1 MMLVLDPWR
10 GVRTTVSWIIQG
22 RFNGLTIT
30 LDAVDKLIDGG
41 ACDIQRFQKLFGVID
56 KLMRKRRSR
65 SKQISRLRQRRM
77 LLIAV
82 GEDRGFRVDAPIDR
96 QLRIVPANAAL
107 VNGRVTGRD
116 FIENLGVR
124 LERHEAM
131 READRD
137 ENLLP

>member
-1 MMLVLDPWR
+1 
-10 GVRTTVSWIIQG
+10 
-22 RFNGLTIT
+22 
-30 LDAVDKLIDGG
+30 
-41 ACDIQRFQKLFGVID
+41 
-56 KLMRKRRSR
+56 
-65 SKQISRLRQRRM
+65 M

-137 ENLLP
+137 ENLLPVFGAEDDLHMSAEGWGGFSDIDGDVEEGAADDADELVLGHRSDLIMQAAQHAALR